1 MSPIHLTVLAAGLCA
16 AEPPPAVRASFD
28 VDVRVER
35 RRLEA
40 RATYQLPAG
49 AHRLHWGPTVHTVA
63 ALLDD
68 RPLAVTGRTTQ
79 FELTV
84 PAHLELGWQ
93 LDLADL
99 DPSIDHREA
108 LTADRPMAGRGF
120 GWLPAASGWYPQPA
134 AGFAH
139 YEIQVTT
146 DGREVVT
153 AGDLAPT
160 AAVPAATRRRFVH
173 SQPLSGIDLLVG
185 PWQVRDMQVP
195 LTSGRQVEVVTYF
208 TDAVAPLS
216 PAYLESAAEQLRG
229 YDSVIGH
236 YPNQRF
242 AIVASP
248 LPVGF
253 GMPAMTWLGEQVI
266 RLPFI
271 RETSLRHEVLHNWWG
286 NGVQVDYPS
295 GNWSE
300 GLTTLMA
307 DFAAREAEGPEAAAA
322 QRLDWLRALL
332 AVPEGEAVAL
342 RDFRFREHGRLAA
355 VGYGKA
361 AFVLW
366 MLRERIGA
374 AAWQAGLRTFWSAC
388 RGRPASWADLQ
399 AAFELAA
406 GRSLDHAFHPWLA
419 ARDLPRPMITRAQ
432 RSGDG
437 RWIELELVQRAPLH
451 RLELPLS
458 IRTTKGVEEHRVML
472 ENERAVARLA
482 TSAAALGV
490 TLDPGLTVLR
500 EPAPDALPP
509 ILRNALLAR
518 RPVWTTLETGTD
530 WHRASAALATAFF
543 ERPSAR
549 VDTPAAL
556 PTVADAQLLVGR
568 HGAVASVARALG
580 VLTQRPDELNAP
592 GEAGI
597 WTARAQ
603 ASSTTLVFVEARDP
617 AIVATL
623 ARPLPHHGASAWLLV
638 DEGRA
643 KARGAGHFNEPEF
656 PVGTAE
662 NEIDTV
668 EATR

>member
-1 MSPIHLTVLAAGLCA
+1 
-16 AEPPPAVRASFD
+16 VRASLD
-28 VDVRVER
+28 VDVRLES

-49 AHRLHWGPTVHTVA
+49 THHLHWDPAVRLASV
-63 ALLDD
+63 LLDG
-68 RPLAVTGRTTQ
+68 RPLKLAGHTAQ

-84 PAHLELGWQ
+84 PARLELGWQ
-93 LDLADL
+93 LDLAAL
-99 DPSIDHREA
+99 DTSIDHREA
-108 LTADRPMAGRGF
+108 LVADRPMAGEGF
-120 GWLPAASGWYPQPA
+120 GWLPAASGWYPQPS

-139 YEIQVTT
+139 YDIRVTT
-146 DGREVVT
+146 DGKEVVT
-153 AGDLAPT
+153 AGELAT
-160 AAVPAATRRRFVH
+160 SAAVPAATRRRFIH
-173 SQPLSGIDLLVG
+173 SQPPSGIDLLVG
-185 PWQVRDMQVP
+185 PWQTSAMQVP
-195 LTSGRQVEVVTYF
+195 LASGRQVEVVTYF
-208 TDAVAPLS
+208 TDAVAALS
-216 PAYLESAAEQLRG
+216 PGYLASAAEHLRG
-229 YDSVIGH
+229 YDSFIGD
-236 YPNQRF
+236 YPNERF

-253 GMPAMTWLGEQVI
+253 GMPAMTWLGEQVL

-286 NGVQVDYPS
+286 NGVQVDYAS

-300 GLTTLMA
+300 GLTSLMA
-307 DFAAREAEGPEAAAA
+307 DVAHREAAGPEAAAA

-374 AAWQAGLRTFWSAC
+374 AAWQAGLRTFWTAC
-388 RGRPASWADLQ
+388 RGRPASWEDLQ

-406 GRSLDHAFHPWLA
+406 GHSLDQAFHPWLA
-419 ARDLPRPMITRAQ
+419 ARELPRPMITRAE

-437 RWIELELVQRAPLH
+437 RWIELELAQRAPLH
-451 RLELPLS
+451 RLDLPLS
-458 IRTTKGVEEHRVML
+458 IRTTEGVEEHRVML
-472 ENERAVARLA
+472 EKERAVARLA
-482 TSAAALGV
+482 TSGVALGV

-500 EPAPDALPP
+500 EPAPGALPP

-518 RPVWTTLETGTD
+518 RPVWTSLEAGPD
-530 WHRASAALATAFF
+530 WHLASAALATAFF
-543 ERPSAR
+543 ERPSEW
-549 VDTPAAL
+549 VETQAAL

-568 HGAVASVARALG
+568 PAVVAGAARALG
-580 VLTQRPDELNAP
+580 VVTQRPDDLNAL

-597 WTARAQ
+597 WTARAP
-603 ASSTTLVFVEARDP
+603 ASSATLVFVEAGEP
-617 AIVATL
+617 AIVEML
-623 ARPLPHHGASAWLLV
+623 ARPLPHYGASSWLLI
-638 DEGRA
+638 DGGRA

-656 PVGTAE
+656 PVATAKRE
-662 NEIDTV
+662 V
-668 EATR
+668 GAVGATR